1 MHLYKDQSNGFI
13 KKAVLKSS
21 MAKEILSMWFL
32 LPSQLIAIYI
42 YDRLFNKNSSKT
54 IFTDICSTLMKE
66 ENFRC
71 FPSYY

>member
-1 MHLYKDQSNGFI
+1 
-13 KKAVLKSS
+13 

-32 LPSQLIAIYI
+32 LPSQFIAIYI